1 MATYAADHANLSVSE
16 DWDASSNAS
25 TSVPFPRD
33 QSQEQGDDPSG
44 EAHDHAEGKTR
55 TLSHLLRL
63 YAEEGTDVSMSV
75 EEADAVADA
84 LGQWVSTLDTSLST
98 IDELLPL
105 ARRSTPALHPT
116 KELGTTLPSA
126 AHPHSTCMGAPEGR
140 ATVPHS
146 ACTAPHHP
154 THSWRRSGCL
164 FSSGSGGRSAS
175 EQGGQWLRFDI
186 IFHAPHDFTT
196 IHDHSRLDTHL

>member
-105 ARRSTPALHPT
+105 ARRSTPALA
-116 KELGTTLPSA
+116 LRRPSA
-126 AHPHSTCMGAPEGR
+126 LDVHGRPRGQSDSATQRLHSPA
-140 ATVPHS
+140 
-146 ACTAPHHP
+146 
-154 THSWRRSGCL
+154 
-164 FSSGSGGRSAS
+164 SSNS
-175 EQGGQWLRFDI
+175 
-186 IFHAPHDFTT
+186 
-196 IHDHSRLDTHL
+196 